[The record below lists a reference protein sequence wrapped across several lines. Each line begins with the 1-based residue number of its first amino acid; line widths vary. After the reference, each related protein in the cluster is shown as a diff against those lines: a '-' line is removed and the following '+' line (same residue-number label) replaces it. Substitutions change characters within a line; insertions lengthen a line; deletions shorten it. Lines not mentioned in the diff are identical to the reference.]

1 MCKEPEKKATSVR
14 VLLPFSL
21 YASFVHKIGTI
32 DCVHAEGL
40 AFMNTLS
47 IVLYLF
53 GQGFR
58 SCGSSDESL
67 DRKSVYSLP
76 ATKCKSGVRAR
87 IYEAS
92 HKSNTVGDICCC

>member
-53 GQGFR
+53 SQHVGHLMSHLIEKVFTHCQLQNV
-58 SCGSSDESL
+58 SL
-67 DRKSVYSLP
+67 
-76 ATKCKSGVRAR
+76 G
-87 IYEAS
+87 
-92 HKSNTVGDICCC
+92 

>member
-32 DCVHAEGL
+32 DCVYAEGL
-40 AFMNTLS
+40 AFINTLS

-67 DRKSVYSLP
+67 DRKVFTHCQLQNVSL
-76 ATKCKSGVRAR
+76 G
-87 IYEAS
+87 
-92 HKSNTVGDICCC
+92 